1 MVFWIRLKNSDFNDT
16 NNYRYIRIEEKWQ
29 NYFYVASNTKS
40 KLEQLVQNDS
50 ISSLISSWEFVNKS
64 ETITDIKKTTVLKLV
79 TLCKNLKLINMIE
92 KMDGY
97 KDFRLYNVDLL
108 PEQQYFFEHDI
119 FPLGFFEII
128 DNDDNSDLV
137 WNATDDTVNS
147 TIYSLP
153 YFEKIHIK
161 LNFPKG
167 KIVKPTDELN
177 SISIVHYDDNN
188 TSRIIDITDK
198 SENKLLKELIKIVQN
213 IDPDFIFTDDG
224 DSFTFPYLIHRA
236 RINEVELCLSRD
248 NNRLLTSPKRKGN
261 SFVSYGRTYF
271 KPSTIKLFGRIH
283 VDKSNSFTIR
293 TGSDLEGLFEISRL
307 CRIPLHEVSR
317 ASIGR
322 CLTSLHLYNAT
333 KKDLLIPWKPLL
345 NEHPKNMMELF
356 LADRG
361 GLILEPQIG
370 LHEKVAEFDF
380 VSLYPNIML
389 KRNISAETISCECCF
404 DNPQFTV
411 PELNYHICNKKGLIP
426 ESLEIVL
433 EKRLRYKDLKNKT
446 SDPILKSI
454 YDKRQSAL
462 KWILVTSFGYLG
474 FSNAKFGRIDAHI
487 AVCAFAR
494 NILSQAMHIA
504 EDMDF
509 DILHGI
515 VDSIWVKKKKN
526 GNITAKDDYSKLKET
541 IKSNTEFDISFEGIY
556 KWIAFL
562 PSEINSHLPVLNRYF
577 GVFED
582 GTLKIR
588 GIETRRHD
596 TPPFLSQCQNEIL
609 EILAQGN
616 SISDIKQNK
625 ISLIIKKVK
634 DYLSLL
640 KSRKVC
646 SENLLF
652 TKLLSKDYDKYD
664 KKRNTLENNAIR
676 QLELNGEYLKA
687 GQVLQYIILDYNGP
701 KSKRVLPFQLLEDNK
716 TNYDVKRYSKLLI
729 DTCNTVLEPFGV
741 VFDKNLQSIYKL
753 DNYY

>member
-1 MVFWIRLKNSDFNDT
+1 MIFWIRLNNSDLKDK
-16 NNYRYIRIEEKWQ
+16 NNYRYVRIEEKWQ
-29 NYFYVASNTKS
+29 NYFYVASNNIS
-40 KLEQLVQNDS
+40 ELEQLVQNDS
-50 ISSLISSWEFVNKS
+50 ISSLIGSYDFVTKS
-64 ETITDIKKTTVLKLV
+64 ETITDIKKSTVLKLA
-79 TLCKNLKLINMIE
+79 TLCKNLKLANIIE
-92 KMDGY
+92 RMNGY

-119 FPLGFFEII
+119 FPLGFFEIT
-128 DNDDNSDLV
+128 NDSSVDLV
-137 WNATDDTVNS
+137 WKSTADTVDS
-147 TIYSLP
+147 TDYSLP

-161 LNFPKG
+161 INFPKG
-167 KIVKPTDELN
+167 KIVKLTDELN
-177 SISIVHYDDNN
+177 SISIVHYEDNN
-188 TSRIIDITDK
+188 KDKSHIIDITDK
-198 SENKLLKELIKIVQN
+198 SEKKILQELIKIVQDV
-213 IDPDFIFTDDG
+213 DPDFIFTDDG

-236 RINEVELCLSRD
+236 ELNQIELCLSRD
-248 NNRLLTSPKRKGN
+248 DNKPLTNPKRKGN

-283 VDKSNSFTIR
+283 IDKSNSFTIR

-307 CRIPLHEVSR
+307 CRMPLHEASR

-333 KKDLLIPWKPLL
+333 KKNLLIPWKPLL
-345 NEHPKNMMELF
+345 NEHPKNMIQLF

-370 LHEKVAEFDF
+370 VHEKVAEFDF
-380 VSLYPNIML
+380 ISLYPNIML
-389 KRNISAETISCECCF
+389 KRNISAETISCNCCF
-404 DNPQFTV
+404 DNPKFRV
-411 PELNYHICNKKGLIP
+411 PELNFHICNKKGLIP
-426 ESLEIVL
+426 ESLKIVL
-433 EKRLRYKDLKNKT
+433 EKRLRYKELKNKT
-446 SDPILKSI
+446 SDPILKNI

-494 NILSQAMHIA
+494 DILSHTMHIA

-509 DILHGI
+509 DVLHGI
-515 VDSIWVKKKKN
+515 VDSIWVKKQKN
-526 GNITAKDDYSKLKET
+526 DNATTKNDYIKLKDT
-541 IKSNTEFDISFEGIY
+541 IESNIEFDISFEGIY

-582 GTLKIR
+582 GSLKVR

-596 TPPFLSQCQNEIL
+596 TPQFLSQCQNEIL

-625 ISLIIKKVK
+625 LCLIIKKVE
-634 DYLSLL
+634 DYISLL
-640 KSRKVC
+640 KSRKVEP
-646 SENLLF
+646 ENLVF

-664 KKRNTLENNAIR
+664 KKRNTLESSAIR

-687 GQVLQYIILDYNGP
+687 GQVLQYIIIDYNGP
-701 KSKRVLPFQLLEDNK
+701 RSKRVLPFQLLDNK
-716 TNYDVKRYSKLLI
+716 TTYDVKRYSKLLV
-729 DTCNTVLEPFGV
+729 DTCNTVLEPFGI
-741 VFDKNLQSIYKL
+741 VFDKNLQSLYRL

>member
-1 MVFWIRLKNSDFNDT
+1 MIFWIRLNNSDLKDK
-16 NNYRYIRIEEKWQ
+16 NNYRYVRIEEKWQ
-29 NYFYVASNTKS
+29 NYFYVASNNIS
-40 KLEQLVQNDS
+40 ELEQLVQNDS
-50 ISSLISSWEFVNKS
+50 ISSLIGSYDFVTKS
-64 ETITDIKKTTVLKLV
+64 ETITDIKKSTVLKLA
-79 TLCKNLKLINMIE
+79 TLCKNLKLANIIE
-92 KMDGY
+92 RMNGY

-119 FPLGFFEII
+119 FPLGFFEIT
-128 DNDDNSDLV
+128 NDSSVDLV
-137 WNATDDTVNS
+137 WKSTADTVDS
-147 TIYSLP
+147 TDYSLP

-161 LNFPKG
+161 INFPKG
-167 KIVKPTDELN
+167 KIVKLTDELN
-177 SISIVHYDDNN
+177 SISIVHYENN
-188 TSRIIDITDK
+188 NKDKSHIIDITDK
-198 SENKLLKELIKIVQN
+198 SEKKILQELIKIVQDV
-213 IDPDFIFTDDG
+213 DPDFIFTDDG

-236 RINEVELCLSRD
+236 ELNQIELCLSRD
-248 NNRLLTSPKRKGN
+248 DNKPLTNPKRKGN

-283 VDKSNSFTIR
+283 IDKSNSFTIR

-307 CRIPLHEVSR
+307 CRMPLHEASR

-333 KKDLLIPWKPLL
+333 KKNLLIPWKPLL
-345 NEHPKNMMELF
+345 NEHPKNMIQLF

-370 LHEKVAEFDF
+370 VHEKVAEFDF
-380 VSLYPNIML
+380 ISLYPNIML
-389 KRNISAETISCECCF
+389 KRNISAETVSCNCCF
-404 DNPQFTV
+404 DNPKFRV
-411 PELNYHICNKKGLIP
+411 PELNFHICNKKGLIP
-426 ESLEIVL
+426 ESLKIVL
-433 EKRLRYKDLKNKT
+433 EKRLRYKELKNKT
-446 SDPILKSI
+446 SDPILKNI

-494 NILSQAMHIA
+494 DILSHTMHIA
-504 EDMDF
+504 EDMGF
-509 DILHGI
+509 DVLHGI
-515 VDSIWVKKKKN
+515 VDSIWVKKQKN
-526 GNITAKDDYSKLKET
+526 DNATTKNDYIKLKDT
-541 IKSNTEFDISFEGIY
+541 IESNIEFDISFEGIY

-582 GTLKIR
+582 GSLKVR

-596 TPPFLSQCQNEIL
+596 TPQFLSQCQNEIL

-625 ISLIIKKVK
+625 LCLIIKKVE
-634 DYLSLL
+634 DYISLL
-640 KSRKVC
+640 KSRKVEP
-646 SENLLF
+646 ENLVF

-664 KKRNTLENNAIR
+664 KKRNTLESSAIR

-687 GQVLQYIILDYNGP
+687 GQVLQYIIIDYNGP
-701 KSKRVLPFQLLEDNK
+701 RSKRVLPFQLLDNK
-716 TNYDVKRYSKLLI
+716 TTYDVKRYSKLLV
-729 DTCNTVLEPFGV
+729 DTCNTVLEPFGI
-741 VFDKNLQSIYKL
+741 VFDKNLQSLYRL

>member
-177 SISIVHYDDNN
+177 SISIVHYADNN

-404 DNPQFTV
+404 NNPQFTV

>member
-1 MVFWIRLKNSDFNDT
+1 LNNSDLKDK
-16 NNYRYIRIEEKWQ
+16 NNYRYVRIEEKWQ
-29 NYFYVASNTKS
+29 NYFYVASNNIS
-40 KLEQLVQNDS
+40 ELEQLVQNDS
-50 ISSLISSWEFVNKS
+50 ISSLIGSYDFVTKS
-64 ETITDIKKTTVLKLV
+64 ETITDIKKSTVLKLA
-79 TLCKNLKLINMIE
+79 TLCKNLKLANIIE
-92 KMDGY
+92 RMNGY

-119 FPLGFFEII
+119 FPLGFFEIT
-128 DNDDNSDLV
+128 NDSSVDLV
-137 WNATDDTVNS
+137 WKSTADTVDS
-147 TIYSLP
+147 TDYSLP

-161 LNFPKG
+161 INFPKG
-167 KIVKPTDELN
+167 KIVKLTDELN
-177 SISIVHYDDNN
+177 SISIVHYENN
-188 TSRIIDITDK
+188 NKDKSHIIDITDK
-198 SENKLLKELIKIVQN
+198 SEKKILQELIKIVQD

-236 RINEVELCLSRD
+236 ELNQIELCLSRD
-248 NNRLLTSPKRKGN
+248 DNKPLTNPKRKGN

-283 VDKSNSFTIR
+283 IDKSNSFTIR

-307 CRIPLHEVSR
+307 CRMPLHEASR

-333 KKDLLIPWKPLL
+333 KKNLLIPWKPLL
-345 NEHPKNMMELF
+345 NEHPKNMIQLF

-370 LHEKVAEFDF
+370 VHEKVAEFDF
-380 VSLYPNIML
+380 ISLYPNIML
-389 KRNISAETISCECCF
+389 KRNISAETISCNCCF
-404 DNPQFTV
+404 DNPKFRV
-411 PELNYHICNKKGLIP
+411 PELNFHICNKKGLIP
-426 ESLEIVL
+426 ESLKIVL
-433 EKRLRYKDLKNKT
+433 EKRLRYKELKNKT
-446 SDPILKSI
+446 SDPILKNI

-494 NILSQAMHIA
+494 DILSHTMHIA
-504 EDMDF
+504 EDMGF
-509 DILHGI
+509 DVLHGI
-515 VDSIWVKKKKN
+515 VDSIWVKKQKN
-526 GNITAKDDYSKLKET
+526 DNATTKNDYIKLKDT
-541 IKSNTEFDISFEGIY
+541 IESNIEFDISFEGIY

-582 GTLKIR
+582 GSLKVR

-596 TPPFLSQCQNEIL
+596 TPQFLSQCQNEIL

-625 ISLIIKKVK
+625 LCLIIKKVE
-634 DYLSLL
+634 DYISLL
-640 KSRKVC
+640 KSRKVEP
-646 SENLLF
+646 ENLVF

-664 KKRNTLENNAIR
+664 KKRNTLESSAIR

-687 GQVLQYIILDYNGP
+687 GQVLQYIIIDYNGP
-701 KSKRVLPFQLLEDNK
+701 RSKRVLPFQLLDNK
-716 TNYDVKRYSKLLI
+716 TTYDVKRYSKLLV
-729 DTCNTVLEPFGV
+729 DTCNTVLEPFGI
-741 VFDKNLQSIYKL
+741 VFDKNLQSLYRL

>member
-1 MVFWIRLKNSDFNDT
+1 MIFWIRLNNSDLKDK
-16 NNYRYIRIEEKWQ
+16 NNYRYVRIEEKWQ
-29 NYFYVASNTKS
+29 NYFYVASNNIS
-40 KLEQLVQNDS
+40 ELEQLVQNDS
-50 ISSLISSWEFVNKS
+50 ISSLIGSYDFVTKS
-64 ETITDIKKTTVLKLV
+64 ETITDIKKSTVLKLA
-79 TLCKNLKLINMIE
+79 TLCKNLKLANIIE
-92 KMDGY
+92 RMNGY

-119 FPLGFFEII
+119 FPLGFFEIT
-128 DNDDNSDLV
+128 NDSSVDLV
-137 WNATDDTVNS
+137 WKSTADTVDS
-147 TIYSLP
+147 TDYSLP

-161 LNFPKG
+161 INFPKG
-167 KIVKPTDELN
+167 KIVKLTDELN
-177 SISIVHYDDNN
+177 SISIVHYENN
-188 TSRIIDITDK
+188 NKDKSHIIDITDK
-198 SENKLLKELIKIVQN
+198 SEKKILQELIKIVQDV
-213 IDPDFIFTDDG
+213 DPDFIFTDDG

-236 RINEVELCLSRD
+236 ELNQIELCLSRD
-248 NNRLLTSPKRKGN
+248 NNKPLTNPKRKGN

-283 VDKSNSFTIR
+283 IDKSNSFTIR

-307 CRIPLHEVSR
+307 CRMPLHEASR

-333 KKDLLIPWKPLL
+333 KKNLLIPWKPLL
-345 NEHPKNMMELF
+345 NEHPKNMIQLF

-370 LHEKVAEFDF
+370 VHEKVAEFDF
-380 VSLYPNIML
+380 ISLYPNIML
-389 KRNISAETISCECCF
+389 KRNISAETVSCNCCF
-404 DNPQFTV
+404 DNPKFRV
-411 PELNYHICNKKGLIP
+411 PELNFHICNKKGLIP
-426 ESLEIVL
+426 ESLKIVL
-433 EKRLRYKDLKNKT
+433 EKRLRYKELKNKT
-446 SDPILKSI
+446 SDPILKNI

-494 NILSQAMHIA
+494 DILSHTMHIA
-504 EDMDF
+504 EDMGF
-509 DILHGI
+509 DVLHGI
-515 VDSIWVKKKKN
+515 VDSIWVKKQKN
-526 GNITAKDDYSKLKET
+526 DNATTKNDYIKLKDT
-541 IKSNTEFDISFEGIY
+541 IESNIEFDISFEGIY

-582 GTLKIR
+582 GSLKVR

-596 TPPFLSQCQNEIL
+596 TPQFLSQCQNEIL

-625 ISLIIKKVK
+625 LCLIIKKVE
-634 DYLSLL
+634 DYISLL
-640 KSRKVC
+640 KSRKVEP
-646 SENLLF
+646 ENLVF

-664 KKRNTLENNAIR
+664 KKRNTLESSAIR

-687 GQVLQYIILDYNGP
+687 GQVLQYIIIDYNGP
-701 KSKRVLPFQLLEDNK
+701 RSKRVLPFQLLDNK
-716 TNYDVKRYSKLLI
+716 TTYDVKRYSKLLV
-729 DTCNTVLEPFGV
+729 DTCNTVLEPFGI
-741 VFDKNLQSIYKL
+741 VFDKNLQSLYRL

>member
-1 MVFWIRLKNSDFNDT
+1 MIFWIRLNNSDLKDK
-16 NNYRYIRIEEKWQ
+16 NNYRYVRIEEKWQ
-29 NYFYVASNTKS
+29 NYFYVASNNIS
-40 KLEQLVQNDS
+40 ELEQLVQNDS
-50 ISSLISSWEFVNKS
+50 ISSLIRSYEFVTKS
-64 ETITDIKKTTVLKLV
+64 ETITDIKKSTVLKLA
-79 TLCKNLKLINMIE
+79 TLYKNLKLANIIE
-92 KMDGY
+92 RMNGY

-119 FPLGFFEII
+119 FPLGFFEIT
-128 DNDDNSDLV
+128 NDSSVDLV
-137 WNATDDTVNS
+137 WKSTADTVDS
-147 TIYSLP
+147 TDYSLP

-161 LNFPKG
+161 TNFPKG
-167 KIVKPTDELN
+167 KIVKLTDELN
-177 SISIVHYDDNN
+177 SISIVHYEDNN
-188 TSRIIDITDK
+188 KDKSHIIHITDK
-198 SENKLLKELIKIVQN
+198 SEKKILQELIKIVRD

-236 RINEVELCLSRD
+236 ELNQIELCLSRD
-248 NNRLLTSPKRKGN
+248 NNKPLTNPKRKGN

-283 VDKSNSFTIR
+283 IDKSNSFTIR

-307 CRIPLHEVSR
+307 CKMPLHAASR

-345 NEHPKNMMELF
+345 NEHPKNMIQLF

-370 LHEKVAEFDF
+370 VHEKVAEFDF
-380 VSLYPNIML
+380 ISLYPNIML
-389 KRNISAETISCECCF
+389 KRNISAETVSCNCCF
-404 DNPQFTV
+404 DNTKFRV
-411 PELNYHICNKKGLIP
+411 PELNFHICNKKGLIP
-426 ESLEIVL
+426 ESLKIVL
-433 EKRLRYKDLKNKT
+433 EKRLRYKELKNKT
-446 SDPILKSI
+446 SDPILKNI

-494 NILSQAMHIA
+494 DILSHTMHIA

-509 DILHGI
+509 DVLHGI
-515 VDSIWVKKKKN
+515 VDSIWVKKQKN
-526 GNITAKDDYSKLKET
+526 DNATTKNDYIKLKDT
-541 IKSNTEFDISFEGIY
+541 IESNIEFDISFEGIY

-582 GTLKIR
+582 GSLKVR

-596 TPPFLSQCQNEIL
+596 TPQFLSQCQNEIL

-625 ISLIIKKVK
+625 LCLIIKKVE
-634 DYLSLL
+634 DYISLL
-640 KSRKVC
+640 KSRKVKP
-646 SENLLF
+646 ENLVF

-664 KKRNTLENNAIR
+664 KKRNTLESSAIR

-687 GQVLQYIILDYNGP
+687 GQVLQYIIIDYNGP
-701 KSKRVLPFQLLEDNK
+701 RSKRVLPFQLLDNK
-716 TNYDVKRYSKLLI
+716 TTYDVKRYSKLLV
-729 DTCNTVLEPFGV
+729 DTCNTVLEPFGI
-741 VFDKNLQSIYKL
+741 VFDKNLQSLYRL

>member
-1 MVFWIRLKNSDFNDT
+1 LNNSDLKDK
-16 NNYRYIRIEEKWQ
+16 NNYRYVRIEEKWQ
-29 NYFYVASNTKS
+29 NYFYVASNNIS
-40 KLEQLVQNDS
+40 ELEQLVQNDS
-50 ISSLISSWEFVNKS
+50 ISSLIGSYDFVTKS
-64 ETITDIKKTTVLKLV
+64 ETITDIKKSTVLKLA
-79 TLCKNLKLINMIE
+79 TLCKNLKLANIIE
-92 KMDGY
+92 RMNGY

-119 FPLGFFEII
+119 FPLGFFEIT
-128 DNDDNSDLV
+128 NDSSVDLV
-137 WNATDDTVNS
+137 WKSTADTVDS
-147 TIYSLP
+147 TDYSLP

-161 LNFPKG
+161 INFPKG
-167 KIVKPTDELN
+167 KIVKLTDELN
-177 SISIVHYDDNN
+177 SISIVHYENN
-188 TSRIIDITDK
+188 NKDKSHIIDITDK
-198 SENKLLKELIKIVQN
+198 SEKKILQELIKIVQDV
-213 IDPDFIFTDDG
+213 DPDFIFTDDG

-236 RINEVELCLSRD
+236 ELNQIELCLSRD
-248 NNRLLTSPKRKGN
+248 DNKPLTNPKRKGN

-283 VDKSNSFTIR
+283 IDKSNSFTIR

-307 CRIPLHEVSR
+307 CRMPLHEASR

-333 KKDLLIPWKPLL
+333 KKNLLIPWKPLL
-345 NEHPKNMMELF
+345 NEHPKNMIQLF

-370 LHEKVAEFDF
+370 VHEKVAEFDF
-380 VSLYPNIML
+380 ISLYPNIML
-389 KRNISAETISCECCF
+389 KRNISAETVSCNCCF
-404 DNPQFTV
+404 DNPKFRV
-411 PELNYHICNKKGLIP
+411 PELNFHICNKKGLIP
-426 ESLEIVL
+426 ESLKIVL
-433 EKRLRYKDLKNKT
+433 EKRLRYKELKNKT
-446 SDPILKSI
+446 SDPILKNI

-494 NILSQAMHIA
+494 DILSHTMHIA
-504 EDMDF
+504 EDMGF
-509 DILHGI
+509 DVLHGI
-515 VDSIWVKKKKN
+515 VDSIWVKKQKN
-526 GNITAKDDYSKLKET
+526 DNATTKNDYIKLKDT
-541 IKSNTEFDISFEGIY
+541 IESNIEFDISFEGIY

-582 GTLKIR
+582 GSLKVR

-596 TPPFLSQCQNEIL
+596 TPQFLSQCQNEIL

-625 ISLIIKKVK
+625 LCLIIKKVE
-634 DYLSLL
+634 DYISLL
-640 KSRKVC
+640 KSRKVEP
-646 SENLLF
+646 ENLVF

-664 KKRNTLENNAIR
+664 KKRNTLESSAIR

-687 GQVLQYIILDYNGP
+687 GQVLQYIIIDYNGP
-701 KSKRVLPFQLLEDNK
+701 RSKRVLPFQLLDNK
-716 TNYDVKRYSKLLI
+716 TTYDVKRYSKLLV
-729 DTCNTVLEPFGV
+729 DTCNTVLEPFGI
-741 VFDKNLQSIYKL
+741 VFDKNLQSLYRL

>member
-1 MVFWIRLKNSDFNDT
+1 MIFWIRLNNSDLKDK
-16 NNYRYIRIEEKWQ
+16 NNYRYVRIEEKWQ
-29 NYFYVASNTKS
+29 NYFYVASNNIS
-40 KLEQLVQNDS
+40 ELEQLVQNDS
-50 ISSLISSWEFVNKS
+50 ISSLIRSYDFVTKS
-64 ETITDIKKTTVLKLV
+64 ETITDIKKSTVLKLA
-79 TLCKNLKLINMIE
+79 TLCKNLKLANIIE
-92 KMDGY
+92 RMNGY

-119 FPLGFFEII
+119 FPLGFFEIT
-128 DNDDNSDLV
+128 NDSSVDLV
-137 WNATDDTVNS
+137 WKSTADTVDS
-147 TIYSLP
+147 TDYSLP

-161 LNFPKG
+161 INFPKG
-167 KIVKPTDELN
+167 KIVKLTDELN
-177 SISIVHYDDNN
+177 SISIVHYEDNN
-188 TSRIIDITDK
+188 KDKSHIIDITDK
-198 SENKLLKELIKIVQN
+198 SEKKILQELIKIVRD

-236 RINEVELCLSRD
+236 ELNQIELCLSRD
-248 NNRLLTSPKRKGN
+248 NNKPLTNPKRKGN

-283 VDKSNSFTIR
+283 IDKSNSFTIR

-307 CRIPLHEVSR
+307 CKMPLHEASR

-345 NEHPKNMMELF
+345 NEHPKNMIQLF

-370 LHEKVAEFDF
+370 VHEKVAEFDF
-380 VSLYPNIML
+380 ISLYPNIML
-389 KRNISAETISCECCF
+389 KRNISAETVSCNCCF
-404 DNPQFTV
+404 DNPKFRV
-411 PELNYHICNKKGLIP
+411 PELNFHICNKKGLIP
-426 ESLEIVL
+426 ESLKIVL
-433 EKRLRYKDLKNKT
+433 EKRLRYKELKNKT
-446 SDPILKSI
+446 SDPILKNI

-494 NILSQAMHIA
+494 DILSHTMHIA

-509 DILHGI
+509 DVLHGI
-515 VDSIWVKKKKN
+515 VDSIWVKKQKN
-526 GNITAKDDYSKLKET
+526 DNATTKNDYIKLKDT
-541 IKSNTEFDISFEGIY
+541 IESNIEFDISFEGIY

-562 PSEINSHLPVLNRYF
+562 PSEINSHLSVLNRYF

-582 GTLKIR
+582 GSLKVR

-596 TPPFLSQCQNEIL
+596 TPQFLSQCQNEIL

-625 ISLIIKKVK
+625 LCLIIKKVE
-634 DYLSLL
+634 DYISLL
-640 KSRKVC
+640 KSRKVEP
-646 SENLLF
+646 ENLVF

-664 KKRNTLENNAIR
+664 KKRNTLESSAIR

-687 GQVLQYIILDYNGP
+687 GQVLQYIIIDYNGP
-701 KSKRVLPFQLLEDNK
+701 RSKRVLPFQLLDNK
-716 TNYDVKRYSKLLI
+716 TTYDVKRYSKLLV
-729 DTCNTVLEPFGV
+729 DTCNTVLEPFGI
-741 VFDKNLQSIYKL
+741 VFDKNLQSLYRL